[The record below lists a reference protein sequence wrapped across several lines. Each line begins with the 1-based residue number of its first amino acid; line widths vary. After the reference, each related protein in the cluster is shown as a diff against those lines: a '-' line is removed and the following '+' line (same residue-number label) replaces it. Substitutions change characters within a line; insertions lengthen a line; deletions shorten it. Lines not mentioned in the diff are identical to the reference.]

1 MPKFGFSLLLLG
13 QTSLCYTN
21 KYPKCRLIFWVKT
34 PPVMLSDAKN
44 RLMFI
49 ERSFQRLLI
58 YTSSLWSILLRN
70 WLTLVLISNVILV
83 WPWRFAQ
90 HDVASF
96 VWHFYKTVMFKLRF
110 AFMLNLIEL
119 EHKQTTPK
127 TLN

>member
-1 MPKFGFSLLLLG
+1 MPKFGFSLLLWG
-13 QTSLCYTN
+13 QTFLYYIN
-21 KYPKCRLIFWVKT
+21 KYQNVDYYSESKIHLWLNGV
-34 PPVMLSDAKN
+34 KN
-44 RLMFI
+44 RLMFFG
-49 ERSFQRLLI
+49 RSFQRLLI
-58 YTSSLWSILLRN
+58 NTRSLWSILLRN